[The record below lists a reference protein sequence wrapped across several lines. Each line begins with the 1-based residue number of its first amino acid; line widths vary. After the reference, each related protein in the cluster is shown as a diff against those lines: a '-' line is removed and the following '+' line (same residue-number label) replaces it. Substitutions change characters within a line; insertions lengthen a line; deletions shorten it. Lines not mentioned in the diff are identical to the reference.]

1 MSLAQFLSQL
11 GGAIGGQQMGNQAMQ
26 QMPSAMQMPGIIG
39 GFGGGTFDLDGRQ
52 VTPVQRG
59 MAGGLLDL
67 TGLGGVPAINPADVV
82 QTPANMME
90 QIRSAPQLRDPF
102 AGAPA
107 QSQASPDTKKFTGL
121 RDTLGQIGD
130 YLLQAND
137 MQPIYAPRKQK
148 FEQDQASEAVAAYLG
163 NINPALA
170 DVARKSPQTGLQLFN
185 ALREDTRFNRS
196 AGQDDRRLDQGDR
209 AQGEVE
215 RRNRVDERLTERGQ
229 TLSAQT
235 QMQLANLRQQEAA
248 ASRAFD
254 AAMAQNDHA
263 RAKELLGL
271 QQQFQLQIKSLE
283 GGGTGYDTI
292 TETVETEA
300 KPAQSTWYGKEVA
313 PATPA
318 KKTVTER
325 KVPRQGAQ
333 SGPSQADLEFT
344 ARKHGITVEEVKQRL
359 GLK

>member
-11 GGAIGGQQMGNQAMQ
+11 GGAMGGQQMGNQAMQ
-26 QMPSAMQMPGIIG
+26 KVPG
-39 GFGGGTFDLDGRQ
+39 F
-52 VTPVQRG
+52 
-59 MAGGLLDL
+59 AGGLLDL
-67 TGLGGVPAINPADVV
+67 EGLAGGFGGGLRASPEQEAMTAALEARFPNAPAMANDMV

-90 QIRSAPQLRDPF
+90 QIRAVPELRNPM
-102 AGAPA
+102 APA
-107 QSQASPDTKKFTGL
+107 MPQQPSQATSKFTGL

-148 FEQDQASEAVAAYLG
+148 FEQEQASEAVAAYLG

-170 DVARKSPQTGLQLFN
+170 DVARRSPQTGMQLFN

-283 GGGTGYDTI
+283 GGGTEYDTI
-292 TETVETEA
+292 TETVETPA
-300 KPAQSTWYGKEVA
+300 KAGGWFSGEP
-313 PATPA
+313 TPA

-333 SGPSQADLEFT
+333 GKVVTKAQVQELAQTRGMSYAQAEQV
-344 ARKHGITVEEVKQRL
+344 ARSNGYTVR
-359 GLK
+359 